1 MLDRVELIKL
11 PLPDVKVRAKT
22 FEMFFNQ
29 IIQNEPGFT
38 YENMAEETYNYNQR
52 DIKRLCIQVRDL
64 VKKDVQSIY
73 PDEHE
78 SVEALKSGSYTLSKE
93 IFEKALKLYVPS
105 RKDDIIR
112 TLDEWDKDRERR
124 SEE

>member
-1 MLDRVELIKL
+1 MKPSE
-11 PLPDVKVRAKT
+11 
-22 FEMFFNQ
+22 
-29 IIQNEPGFT
+29 
-38 YENMAEETYNYNQR
+38 R
-52 DIKRLCIQVRDL
+52 DIKRLCIQVRDI